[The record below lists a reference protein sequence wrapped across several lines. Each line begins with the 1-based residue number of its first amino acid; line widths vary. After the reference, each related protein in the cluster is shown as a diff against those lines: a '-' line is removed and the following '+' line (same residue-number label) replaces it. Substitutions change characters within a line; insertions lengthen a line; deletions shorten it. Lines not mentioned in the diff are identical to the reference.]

1 MCGGSLPDTDDRSVT
16 MKGDCVMPRDRTFQK
31 PPMRISE
38 IDRKAI
44 VSQSI
49 DWRER
54 LVTVFKES
62 EFHTAGTMVNLRCY
76 IERRAEWDCELAD
89 EDIAGETVTRLSELF
104 WDAGQFA
111 PAPTAELEEA

>member
-1 MCGGSLPDTDDRSVT
+1 
-16 MKGDCVMPRDRTFQK
+16 MPRDRTFQK

-38 IDRKAI
+38 VHRKAI

-49 DWRER
+49 DWQER

-76 IERRAEWDCELAD
+76 IDRSRDSGLDD
-89 EDIAGETVTRLSELF
+89 EDIMSETVTRLSELF
-104 WDAGQFA
+104 WDAGQFTPTTT
-111 PAPTAELEEA
+111 PARGDE